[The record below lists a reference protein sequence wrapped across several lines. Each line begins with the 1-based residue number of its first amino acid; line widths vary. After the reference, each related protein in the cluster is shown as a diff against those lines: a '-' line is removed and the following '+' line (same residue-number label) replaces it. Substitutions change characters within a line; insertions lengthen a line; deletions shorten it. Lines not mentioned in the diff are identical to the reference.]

1 MDQILENKEFQ
12 KKLKE
17 LASIT
22 GQSEDQIN
30 REAGEYLKELYTEQK
45 PLVNAVL
52 MQISQYVLQ
61 RAYDDHIDVNPTEI
75 KNLSKLMRRHPV
87 AFVMTHKTYIDMMVL
102 GAVLIRHGLEL
113 PYTFAGINMSF
124 LGLGELGRKSGVI
137 FIRRSFK
144 DNHVYKATLKHFVS
158 HLVDEKSHFM
168 WAIEGTRSRTGKLVW
183 PQMGI
188 LKYIA
193 EGEEQS
199 SQEVKYVPVSVVYD
213 LIPDVEDM
221 TEEGRGKN
229 KNPESLMWFLNYL
242 KNMSGNLGK
251 ISLRIG
257 EPVERSA
264 DQLASIPL
272 EEDTLLNRR
281 RYSLPKF
288 AFELVHNINQITP
301 VTTSSLVC
309 TILLSK
315 FAASKLEVEKDVIAL
330 MELIENIQ
338 PDALVDRG
346 LSTGECVQ
354 NAINLLIQGNLIQQL
369 GTGVKAKYSI
379 VTRNYLSATY
389 YSNMAVHQLYHRAF
403 IEMALLK
410 VANKKSDRLNA
421 FWTEIMDLRDLFKF
435 EFFYSNKSEFS
446 DEIEQNLKFIDEKWE
461 EKLINTS
468 SDLTRLLKRQQIY
481 VARVVLYTYLEAYG
495 VVAETL
501 LSVDQD
507 AYEDENSL
515 LNACV
520 FTGEEMHWLGKIHR
534 VESVSKPF
542 LKNGIRLAKNKGLIP
557 TADKPKKREI
567 NGFIKLLKEHSERIK
582 KLQSFTQKPKTQQE
596 QAKVIPLERNVVPGT
611 KSEAVATDV
620 IHADDGPHIAAF
632 FDLDR
637 TIIKGFSAKD
647 FFQAR
652 LMSGKMMPREM
663 AAQFSGIMVYAIGN
677 KNFAGLAAT
686 SAQGV
691 KGIPEKTFIELGE
704 EVYLK
709 HLAEA
714 IYPESRALVAAHMAK
729 GHTVAII
736 SAATPYQVNPVARD
750 LGIEHVMCTRMEVKK
765 GKFTGKIIEPPC
777 WGEGKYMAAKELSEK
792 LNLDMTKSYFYTDS
806 HEDLPL
812 MEMVG
817 HPRPI
822 NPDNELSE
830 IALKNDW
837 PILRFQDEIQ
847 PGVSNIIRT
856 ALTMGSF
863 IPAAM
868 SGVASAMLT
877 GSRRDG
883 VNSMI
888 STIGELGTK
897 MAGIKMVVHGED
909 NLWSHRPAVI
919 IFNHQSNADFF
930 IVAKLLKKDTVAV
943 AKKELKS
950 SPIGPLLSAAGVV
963 FLDRTNREKAI
974 EALKP
979 AVDTLKNGISVAIA
993 PEGTRSYDYNLGPFK
1008 KGAFHLAMQAG
1019 VPIVPIVVK
1028 NAHDVMPRGRN
1039 LVRPSVVEVVVLN
1052 PISVKGWTKENMND
1066 KISEVRG
1073 LYIKELQQEE
1083 LDDIS

>member
-1 MDQILENKEFQ
+1 MDHILENEKFQ
-12 KKLKE
+12 KILE
-17 LASIT
+17 EISEST
-22 GQSEDQIN
+22 GQSKDQIN
-30 REAGEYLKELYTEQK
+30 GEAKEYLKELYTEQK
-45 PLVNAVL
+45 PLVNAIL
-52 MQISQYVLQ
+52 LQISQFVLQ
-61 RAYDDHIDVNPTEI
+61 RAYEDHIDVNPSEI
-75 KNLSKLMRRHPV
+75 KALSKLMRKHPV

-102 GAVLIRHGLEL
+102 GAVLIKHGLEL

-124 LGLGELGRKSGVI
+124 LGLGELGRRSGVI

-144 DNHVYKATLKHFVS
+144 DNKVYKATLKHFVS
-158 HLVDEKSHFM
+158 HLVDEKAHFM

-193 EGEEQS
+193 EGEAHS
-199 SQEVKYVPVSVVYD
+199 SNEVKYVPVSVVYD
-213 LIPDVEDM
+213 LIPDVQDM
-221 TEEGRGKN
+221 TAEGRGKS

-242 KNMSGNLGK
+242 KNLSGNMGK

-257 EPVERSA
+257 EPVERTE
-264 DQLASIPL
+264 DQIASIPL
-272 EEDTLLNRR
+272 EEDTLLNKRS
-281 RYSLPKF
+281 YSLPKF
-288 AFELVHNINQITP
+288 AFELVHRINHITP

-315 FAASKLEVEKDVIAL
+315 FAASKLEIERDVIAL
-330 MELIENIQ
+330 MELIENTQ

-346 LSTGECVQ
+346 LPTGECVQ
-354 NAINLLIQGNLIQQL
+354 NALNLLLQGELIQQL
-369 GTGVKAKYSI
+369 GKGVKAKYSI
-379 VTRNYLSATY
+379 VTRNYLPATY

-403 IEMALLK
+403 IEMAILK
-410 VANKKSDRLNA
+410 VAHVKKDRLNA
-421 FWTEIMDLRDLFKF
+421 FWIAIMELRDLFKF
-435 EFFYSNKSEFS
+435 EFFYSNKSKFS
-446 DEIEQNLKFIDEKWE
+446 DEIELNLRYIDPNWEK
-461 EKLINTS
+461 KIDDPKVDLI
-468 SDLTRLLKRQQIY
+468 RILKKQPLY

-495 VVAETL
+495 VVANALLTL
-501 LSVDQD
+501 DND
-507 AYEDENSL
+507 TYEDEKSL
-515 LNACV
+515 VEACV
-520 FTGEEMHWLGKIHR
+520 FVGEEMHWMGKIHR

-542 LKNGIRLAKNKGLIP
+542 LQNGIRLAKNKGLIP
-557 TADKPKKREI
+557 SIKKPKKREI
-567 NGFIKLLKEHSERIK
+567 KAFIKSLNEHSERIV
-582 KLQSFTQKPKTQQE
+582 KLQSFVTITKSSP
-596 QAKVIPLERNVVPGT
+596 AKVIPLDRKVVPGT
-611 KSEAVATDV
+611 KSEVVATDV
-620 IHADDGPHIAAF
+620 IQSEGGAEIGAF

-637 TIIKGFSAKD
+637 TIIKGFSAKN

-652 LMSGKMMPREM
+652 LMSGKMKPREL
-663 AAQFSGIMVYAIGN
+663 AAQFSGLLVYAIGN

-686 SAQGV
+686 STQGV
-691 KGIPEKTFIELGE
+691 KGVPEKVFIELGE

-709 HLAEA
+709 HLADA
-714 IYPESRALVAAHMAK
+714 IYPESRALVSAHMAK

-736 SAATPYQVNPVARD
+736 SAATPYQVDPVARD
-750 LGIEHVMCTRMEVKK
+750 LGIEHVMCTKMEVLN

-777 WGEGKYMAAKELSEK
+777 WGEGKYKAAKELAERY
-792 LNLDMTKSYFYTDS
+792 NLDLSKSYFYTDS

-817 HPRPI
+817 EPRAI
-822 NPDNELSE
+822 NPDNELA
-830 IALKNDW
+830 ALAMENDW
-837 PILRFQDEIQ
+837 PILRFSDEIQ
-847 PGVSNIIRT
+847 PGVSNMIRT

-868 SGVASAMLT
+868 TGIASTLLT
-877 GSRRDG
+877 GSRQDG

-897 MAGIKMVVHGED
+897 MAGIKMVVKGED
-909 NLWSHRPAVI
+909 NLWTHRPAVI

-950 SPIGPLLSAAGVV
+950 SPIGPLLQAAGVV

-979 AVDTLKNGISVAIA
+979 AVDTLKSGISVAIA

-1039 LVRPSVVEVVVLN
+1039 LVRPSVVEVVVLK
-1052 PISVKGWTKENMND
+1052 PIPIEGWSKENLD
-1066 KISEVRG
+1066 QKISEVRS
-1073 LYIKELQQEE
+1073 LYIKELHQEE
-1083 LDDIS
+1083 FKEIT